1 MNTARAIV
9 EELRPFLSGES
20 TRLKTVGSLILPA
33 AEVSGQPHSSIGGNG
48 KYPFD

>member
-9 EELRPFLSGES
+9 EELNFLSGES